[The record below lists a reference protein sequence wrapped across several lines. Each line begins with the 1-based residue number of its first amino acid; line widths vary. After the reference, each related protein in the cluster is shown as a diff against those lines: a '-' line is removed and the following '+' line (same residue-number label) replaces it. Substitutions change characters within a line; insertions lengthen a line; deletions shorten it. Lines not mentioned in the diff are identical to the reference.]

1 MKWKGDVGIVFAN
14 GYLVLRR
21 LVARLA
27 IQIVGEVVLGF
38 HRAFVSCALDR
49 AVVVSLVKILFLTVL
64 KLVVKS
70 GIESREGKQGI
81 CLQPK

>member
-1 MKWKGDVGIVFAN
+1 
-14 GYLVLRR
+14 
-21 LVARLA
+21 
-27 IQIVGEVVLGF
+27 VVLGF